1 MTFPGGDA
9 RTGWALF
16 TIVALISAGCQ
27 PPPPSSDVIG
37 QADRLSGIDNAIQF
51 ADSKH
56 TNAPMTQPANSLG
69 AAQAVR
75 LALEH
80 DPRIAAAL
88 WRVRAAESD
97 TRQARLLPNPI
108 ITIDVRFPETGGM
121 QATEITPTEDLIA
134 ILQMPQ
140 QIGIADNRLR
150 ESTADALT
158 VVLDTIEE
166 VQTAYAS
173 AQSIDAQIVEAEKRV
188 GVIRQ
193 LSDLSHKRFDA
204 GEGTQLDVLTL
215 EAQRVQAE
223 TDLDDL
229 RLTRLEQR
237 LKLARLI
244 GRPRSAAD
252 WTLEEWQ
259 PSPVA
264 RADESAWLDA
274 ALENRPEIKSKIWEL
289 AALGEVV
296 KLGNLSPLAGDS
308 LGPHAEHDP
317 KWRVGPVL
325 TIPVPIFD
333 QGQEVRAKAEALR
346 QAALDDLN
354 QESLSVIE
362 EVRLAYATYAAS
374 LDTARLAREQLLPLQ
389 DRQLTLA
396 ETAYKSGDADL
407 TTLLLAETDQYD
419 SRTKVLALQV
429 KAAVALVQLQRAAG
443 GAGVASRI
451 ESAAT
456 TQLATQP
463 ATQPG
468 QTGQSP

>member
-1 MTFPGGDA
+1 MIFPGGDA

-27 PPPPSSDVIG
+27 PAPPSSDVIG
-37 QADRLSGIDNAIQF
+37 QADRLSGIENAIRF
-51 ADSKH
+51 ADSKSPN
-56 TNAPMTQPANSLG
+56 TPTTQPVNALNR
-69 AAQAVR
+69 AQAVR

-140 QIGIADNRLR
+140 QIGVADNRLR

-166 VQTAYAS
+166 VQTAYAG
-173 AQSIDAQIVEAEKRV
+173 AQSIDAQIGEAEKRA

-193 LSDLSHKRFDA
+193 LSGLSHNRFDA

-244 GRPRSAAD
+244 GQPRSAAD
-252 WTLEEWQ
+252 WTLG
-259 PSPVA
+259 PS
-264 RADESAWLDA
+264 
-274 ALENRPEIKSKIWEL
+274 
-289 AALGEVV
+289 
-296 KLGNLSPLAGDS
+296 
-308 LGPHAEHDP
+308 
-317 KWRVGPVL
+317 
-325 TIPVPIFD
+325 
-333 QGQEVRAKAEALR
+333 
-346 QAALDDLN
+346 
-354 QESLSVIE
+354 
-362 EVRLAYATYAAS
+362 
-374 LDTARLAREQLLPLQ
+374 
-389 DRQLTLA
+389 
-396 ETAYKSGDADL
+396 
-407 TTLLLAETDQYD
+407 
-419 SRTKVLALQV
+419 
-429 KAAVALVQLQRAAG
+429 
-443 GAGVASRI
+443 
-451 ESAAT
+451 
-456 TQLATQP
+456 
-463 ATQPG
+463 
-468 QTGQSP
+468 